1 MQKLLIVLTVIFL
14 IIIAP
19 ALLIALAA
27 PERLGII
34 LPIWTF
40 VAAVVGGIVWY
51 RLRSQQMKS

>member
-34 LPIWTF
+34 LPSWTL

-51 RLRSQQMKS
+51 RLRSHRIKS